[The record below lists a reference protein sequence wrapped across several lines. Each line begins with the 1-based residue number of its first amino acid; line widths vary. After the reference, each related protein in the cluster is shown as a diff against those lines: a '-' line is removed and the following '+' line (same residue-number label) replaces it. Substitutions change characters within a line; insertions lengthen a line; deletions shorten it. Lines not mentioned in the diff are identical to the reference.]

1 MPLEHPD
8 ITRINRYGYIE
19 EDIEYG
25 EDDLG
30 NTVYVGE
37 TILGLDHM
45 FFLKHALDDRLLQ
58 VFYELG
64 ADEKIAGN

>member
-1 MPLEHPD
+1 MLEHPD
-8 ITRINRYGYIE
+8 ITRMNRYGYID
-19 EDIEYG
+19 EDSEYG
-25 EDDLG
+25 DDDLG

-37 TILGLDHM
+37 EILVLGHM

-64 ADEKIAGN
+64 AHEKIAGK